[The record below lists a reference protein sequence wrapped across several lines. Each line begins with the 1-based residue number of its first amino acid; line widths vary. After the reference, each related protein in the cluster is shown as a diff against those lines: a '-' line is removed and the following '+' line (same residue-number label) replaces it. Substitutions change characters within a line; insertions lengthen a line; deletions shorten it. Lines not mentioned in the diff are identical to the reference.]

1 MQVIILN
8 ILNQFNVNKINL
20 ITFTETPYSNK
31 NLNKKLIN
39 LGFIASQLNLKESI
53 FFSIFMLV

>member
-31 NLNKKLIN
+31 NLNKLIN